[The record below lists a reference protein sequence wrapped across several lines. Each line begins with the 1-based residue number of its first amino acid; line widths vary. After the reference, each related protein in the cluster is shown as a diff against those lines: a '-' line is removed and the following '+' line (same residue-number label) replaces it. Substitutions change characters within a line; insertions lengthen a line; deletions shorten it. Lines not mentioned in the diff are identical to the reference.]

1 MTAGLIVGIGGT
13 QRAGS
18 SSEAAMRVA
27 LDEAAR
33 AGFQVRAFCAE
44 HLDLPLYDPGEVVRQ
59 PAAAELVEAVRA
71 ADGVILSSPGY
82 HGTISGMVKNAIDY
96 IEDLAKDERR
106 VYLDG
111 LPVGCIAVAYGW
123 QAAVN
128 TLTAL
133 RDVAHA
139 LRGMPTPYGAAI
151 NASGSVFA
159 GGQCTDDGVRTSLE
173 MVGRQVAH
181 LALRLRGPTVAAPA
195 DATV

>member
-1 MTAGLIVGIGGT
+1 MGGGLIVGIGGT
-13 QRAGS
+13 LRAGS
-18 SSEAAMRVA
+18 SSEAALRVA

-33 AGFQVRAFCAE
+33 AGFEVRALCAE
-44 HLDLPLYDPGEVVRQ
+44 QLDLPLYNPGEAART
-59 PAAAELVEAVRA
+59 PAAAELVAAVRA

-96 IEDLAKDERR
+96 IEDLVNDEAR

-128 TLTAL
+128 TLAAL
-133 RDVAHA
+133 RDVTHA

-151 NASGSVFA
+151 NASGSVFVD
-159 GGQCTDDGVRTSLE
+159 GQCTDDAVRGGLE
-173 MVGRQVAH
+173 LVGRQVAG
-181 LALRLRGPTVAAPA
+181 LARQLAA
-195 DATV
+195 